1 MRDSNPHG
9 LRHQILS
16 LACLPIS
23 AIARM
28 LRMTPQGFTVCPCQR
43 SGMSASVWK
52 CLACWQRRWA
62 AKHFRE

>member
-1 MRDSNPHG
+1 
-9 LRHQILS
+9 
-16 LACLPIS
+16 
-23 AIARM
+23 M